1 MANDFDNTALN
12 AVVKELWD
20 EKIEDARYAEGVIMN
35 AVSNKSEIAKKKGDI
50 IHVTID
56 QKYTV
61 GNVGSDGTFTPQNYT
76 PTTSDVT
83 LNIHEQVAIRILDRA
98 QSQAFWTPESK
109 FPTNVGKAMA
119 NSYDAKLAANH
130 ASVAAGNIVGNPSTP
145 NEMDLTLA
153 RESVLVLAN
162 SNIPMDDT
170 SEMTWVF
177 HPTSYFNGILSELQL
192 TAADQSG
199 ASQSVMRTGATFPL
213 LGFPVKLSTNIV
225 RTGTPLVCKNLLLH
239 KSSMAIA
246 WQRDSEIDRARGV
259 SAGILAD
266 ILVAQSLYGH
276 NVIRSD
282 HFVVINTRG

>member
-12 AVVKELWD
+12 AVVRELWD

-35 AVSNKSEIAKKKGDI
+35 AVANKSEVAKKKGDI

-61 GNVGSDGTFTPQNYT
+61 GNVGADGTFTPQNYI
-76 PTTSDVT
+76 PATSDVT

-109 FPTNVGKAMA
+109 FPTNVGMAMA
-119 NSYDAKLAANH
+119 NSYDQKLAANH
-130 ASVAAGNIVGNPSTP
+130 ASVASTNIVGSVTSP
-145 NEMDLTLA
+145 NEFDLTLA
-153 RESVLVLAN
+153 REAMLRLAN
-162 SNIPMDDT
+162 INVPMEDL
-170 SEMTWVF
+170 TWVL
-177 HPTSYFNGILSELQL
+177 HPTAYFNGLLSELQL

-199 ASQSVMRTGATFPL
+199 ASQSVMRTGATFQL
-213 LGFPVKLSTNIV
+213 LGFPVKTSTNIV
-225 RTGTPLVCKNLLLH
+225 QTGTPLVCKNLLLH
-239 KSSMAIA
+239 KASMAIA
-246 WQRDSEIDRARGV
+246 WQRDVEIDRARGV

-266 ILVAQSLYGH
+266 ILVAQSLYGQ

-282 HFVVINTRG
+282 HFVVINSKA

>member
-12 AVVKELWD
+12 AVVRELWD

-98 QSQAFWTPESK
+98 QAQAFWTPESK

-130 ASVAAGNIVGNPSTP
+130 ASVAAGNITGSTSTP
-145 NEMDLTLA
+145 AEFDLTLA
-153 RESVLVLAN
+153 RESLLRLAN
-162 SNIPMDDT
+162 TNIPL
-170 SEMTWVF
+170 EELTWVL
-177 HPTSYFNGILSELQL
+177 HPTSYYNGLLSELQL

-199 ASQSVMRTGATFPL
+199 AAQSVMRTGTQFPL
-213 LGFPVKLSTNIV
+213 LGYPVKLSTNIV
-225 RTGTPLVCKNLLLH
+225 QTGTPLVCKNLLLH
-239 KSSMAIA
+239 KASMAIA
-246 WQRDSEIDRARGV
+246 WQKDVDVERARGV

-266 ILVAQSLYGH
+266 ILVAQSLYGQ

-282 HFVVINTRG
+282 HFVVINSKA